1 MNYGSDPADQI
12 VRFSLDGTEMVLKLS
27 GLAAKNFALFV
38 YAVLNDQQKVRGKT
52 KLVRMLK
59 ERRPF
64 KFFRIPEDRMR
75 EFAREAKDHGLLYT
89 AIRNKSRQGQ
99 IELVVFADD
108 ASKVNRILDNLNMD
122 FVQAQAG
129 EATVEHTAIRNKSRQ
144 GQIELVVFADD
155 ASKVNRILDNLNM
168 DFVQA
173 QAGEATVEQVPAVP
187 GTEQPSAVPD
197 KKPESAVEVETV
209 TTEHGAVD
217 FQVGNNEEEFNFSD
231 TADAAKEQVPEN
243 FTSGR
248 EPADNAPAEKN
259 PSEPSSP
266 SNGSSSEASGGEK
279 PSVKKEL
286 EEIRK
291 EQASKKEEKAK
302 PPQAQNESQVD
313 GQRLSKEEYAAMK
326 KAERENLWARVDAQ
340 AQAVFQDDAAMKG
353 FLDFMARC
361 TPQST
366 RNLLILYEQ
375 NPEITHPRTFDMWA
389 EAGRSVRNGESGYA
403 FFTESK
409 YEREDGNR
417 SEWRR
422 SYGKTAAVQDDG
434 YRKKHAG
441 AGPLRQA
448 EAGWC

>member
-129 EATVEHTAIRNKSRQ
+129 EATVE
-144 GQIELVVFADD
+144 
-155 ASKVNRILDNLNM
+155 
-168 DFVQA
+168 
-173 QAGEATVEQVPAVP
+173 QVPAVP

-197 KKPESAVEVETV
+197 KKPEPAVEVETV
-209 TTEHGAVD
+209 TTEHGPVD

-302 PPQAQNESQVD
+302 PPQRQTN
-313 GQRLSKEEYAAMK
+313 
-326 KAERENLWARVDAQ
+326 
-340 AQAVFQDDAAMKG
+340 
-353 FLDFMARC
+353 
-361 TPQST
+361 TPSRT
-366 RNLLILYEQ
+366 R
-375 NPEITHPRTFDMWA
+375 
-389 EAGRSVRNGESGYA
+389 
-403 FFTESK
+403 
-409 YEREDGNR
+409 
-417 SEWRR
+417 
-422 SYGKTAAVQDDG
+422 
-434 YRKKHAG
+434 RKKNKKKTKG
-441 AGPLRQA
+441 R
-448 EAGWC
+448 

>member
-1 MNYGSDPADQI
+1 
-12 VRFSLDGTEMVLKLS
+12 MVLKLS

-129 EATVEHTAIRNKSRQ
+129 EATVE
-144 GQIELVVFADD
+144 
-155 ASKVNRILDNLNM
+155 
-168 DFVQA
+168 
-173 QAGEATVEQVPAVP
+173 QVPAVP

-197 KKPESAVEVETV
+197 KKPEPAVEVETV
-209 TTEHGAVD
+209 TTEHGPVD

-248 EPADNAPAEKN
+248 EPADKAPAEKN

-302 PPQAQNESQVD
+302 PPQRQTN
-313 GQRLSKEEYAAMK
+313 
-326 KAERENLWARVDAQ
+326 
-340 AQAVFQDDAAMKG
+340 
-353 FLDFMARC
+353 
-361 TPQST
+361 TPGRT
-366 RNLLILYEQ
+366 R
-375 NPEITHPRTFDMWA
+375 
-389 EAGRSVRNGESGYA
+389 
-403 FFTESK
+403 
-409 YEREDGNR
+409 
-417 SEWRR
+417 
-422 SYGKTAAVQDDG
+422 
-434 YRKKHAG
+434 RKKNKKKTKG
-441 AGPLRQA
+441 R
-448 EAGWC
+448 

>member
-64 KFFRIPEDRMR
+64 KFFRIPEERMR
-75 EFAREAKDHGLLYT
+75 EFAREAKDHGLLY
-89 AIRNKSRQGQ
+89 
-99 IELVVFADD
+99 
-108 ASKVNRILDNLNMD
+108 
-122 FVQAQAG
+122 
-129 EATVEHTAIRNKSRQ
+129 TAIRNKSRQ

-209 TTEHGAVD
+209 ATEHGAVD
-217 FQVGNNEEEFNFSD
+217 FQVGDGEEAFNFSD

-248 EPADNAPAEKN
+248 EPADNAPAERN
-259 PSEPSSP
+259 QSEPSSH

-302 PPQAQNESQVD
+302 PPQRQTN
-313 GQRLSKEEYAAMK
+313 
-326 KAERENLWARVDAQ
+326 
-340 AQAVFQDDAAMKG
+340 
-353 FLDFMARC
+353 
-361 TPQST
+361 TPSRT
-366 RNLLILYEQ
+366 R
-375 NPEITHPRTFDMWA
+375 
-389 EAGRSVRNGESGYA
+389 
-403 FFTESK
+403 
-409 YEREDGNR
+409 
-417 SEWRR
+417 
-422 SYGKTAAVQDDG
+422 
-434 YRKKHAG
+434 RKKNKKKTKG
-441 AGPLRQA
+441 R
-448 EAGWC
+448 

>member
-1 MNYGSDPADQI
+1 
-12 VRFSLDGTEMVLKLS
+12 MVLKLS

-129 EATVEHTAIRNKSRQ
+129 EATVE
-144 GQIELVVFADD
+144 
-155 ASKVNRILDNLNM
+155 
-168 DFVQA
+168 
-173 QAGEATVEQVPAVP
+173 QVPAVP

-197 KKPESAVEVETV
+197 KKPEPAVEVETV

-248 EPADNAPAEKN
+248 EPADNAPAERN

-302 PPQAQNESQVD
+302 PPQRQTN
-313 GQRLSKEEYAAMK
+313 
-326 KAERENLWARVDAQ
+326 
-340 AQAVFQDDAAMKG
+340 
-353 FLDFMARC
+353 
-361 TPQST
+361 TPSRT
-366 RNLLILYEQ
+366 R
-375 NPEITHPRTFDMWA
+375 
-389 EAGRSVRNGESGYA
+389 
-403 FFTESK
+403 
-409 YEREDGNR
+409 
-417 SEWRR
+417 
-422 SYGKTAAVQDDG
+422 
-434 YRKKHAG
+434 RKKNKKKTKG
-441 AGPLRQA
+441 R
-448 EAGWC
+448 

>member
-129 EATVEHTAIRNKSRQ
+129 EATVE
-144 GQIELVVFADD
+144 
-155 ASKVNRILDNLNM
+155 
-168 DFVQA
+168 
-173 QAGEATVEQVPAVP
+173 QVPAVP

-197 KKPESAVEVETV
+197 KKPEPAEEVETV
-209 TTEHGAVD
+209 TTEHGPVD

-248 EPADNAPAEKN
+248 EPADKAPAEKN

-291 EQASKKEEKAK
+291 EQTSKKEEKAK
-302 PPQAQNESQVD
+302 PPQRQTN
-313 GQRLSKEEYAAMK
+313 
-326 KAERENLWARVDAQ
+326 
-340 AQAVFQDDAAMKG
+340 
-353 FLDFMARC
+353 
-361 TPQST
+361 TPGRT
-366 RNLLILYEQ
+366 R
-375 NPEITHPRTFDMWA
+375 
-389 EAGRSVRNGESGYA
+389 
-403 FFTESK
+403 
-409 YEREDGNR
+409 
-417 SEWRR
+417 
-422 SYGKTAAVQDDG
+422 
-434 YRKKHAG
+434 RKKNKKKTKG
-441 AGPLRQA
+441 R
-448 EAGWC
+448 

>member
-129 EATVEHTAIRNKSRQ
+129 EATVE
-144 GQIELVVFADD
+144 
-155 ASKVNRILDNLNM
+155 
-168 DFVQA
+168 
-173 QAGEATVEQVPAVP
+173 QVPAVP

-197 KKPESAVEVETV
+197 KKPEPAVEVKTV
-209 TTEHGAVD
+209 TTEHGPVD

-248 EPADNAPAEKN
+248 EPADNAPAERN
-259 PSEPSSP
+259 PSEPSSH

-302 PPQAQNESQVD
+302 PPQRQTN
-313 GQRLSKEEYAAMK
+313 
-326 KAERENLWARVDAQ
+326 
-340 AQAVFQDDAAMKG
+340 
-353 FLDFMARC
+353 
-361 TPQST
+361 TPSRT
-366 RNLLILYEQ
+366 R
-375 NPEITHPRTFDMWA
+375 
-389 EAGRSVRNGESGYA
+389 
-403 FFTESK
+403 
-409 YEREDGNR
+409 
-417 SEWRR
+417 
-422 SYGKTAAVQDDG
+422 
-434 YRKKHAG
+434 RKKNKKKTKG
-441 AGPLRQA
+441 R
-448 EAGWC
+448 

>member
-129 EATVEHTAIRNKSRQ
+129 EATVE
-144 GQIELVVFADD
+144 
-155 ASKVNRILDNLNM
+155 
-168 DFVQA
+168 
-173 QAGEATVEQVPAVP
+173 QVPAVP
-187 GTEQPSAVPD
+187 GTEQPSAEPD

-209 TTEHGAVD
+209 TTEHGVVD

-231 TADAAKEQVPEN
+231 TAEAEKEQVPEN

-248 EPADNAPAEKN
+248 EPADKAPAEKN
-259 PSEPSSP
+259 PSEPSSH

-302 PPQAQNESQVD
+302 PPQRQTN
-313 GQRLSKEEYAAMK
+313 
-326 KAERENLWARVDAQ
+326 
-340 AQAVFQDDAAMKG
+340 
-353 FLDFMARC
+353 
-361 TPQST
+361 TPG
-366 RNLLILYEQ
+366 RN
-375 NPEITHPRTFDMWA
+375 R
-389 EAGRSVRNGESGYA
+389 
-403 FFTESK
+403 
-409 YEREDGNR
+409 
-417 SEWRR
+417 
-422 SYGKTAAVQDDG
+422 
-434 YRKKHAG
+434 RKKNKKKTKG
-441 AGPLRQA
+441 R
-448 EAGWC
+448 

>member
-64 KFFRIPEDRMR
+64 KFFRIPENMMR

-108 ASKVNRILDNLNMD
+108 ASKVNRILDNLN
-122 FVQAQAG
+122 
-129 EATVEHTAIRNKSRQ
+129 
-144 GQIELVVFADD
+144 L
-155 ASKVNRILDNLNM
+155 

-187 GTEQPSAVPD
+187 GAEQPSAVPE
-197 KKPESAVEVETV
+197 KKPEAAVKVETV

-217 FQVGNNEEEFNFSD
+217 FQVGNNEEKFNFSD
-231 TADAAKEQVPEN
+231 TADAAKERVPEN
-243 FTSGR
+243 FTSSR
-248 EPADNAPAEKN
+248 EPADKAPAEKN
-259 PSEPSSP
+259 PSDHSSP
-266 SNGSSSEASGGEK
+266 SNGFSSEASGGEK

-291 EQASKKEEKAK
+291 EQAAKKEEKAK
-302 PPQAQNESQVD
+302 PPQRQTN
-313 GQRLSKEEYAAMK
+313 
-326 KAERENLWARVDAQ
+326 
-340 AQAVFQDDAAMKG
+340 
-353 FLDFMARC
+353 
-361 TPQST
+361 TPSRT
-366 RNLLILYEQ
+366 R
-375 NPEITHPRTFDMWA
+375 
-389 EAGRSVRNGESGYA
+389 
-403 FFTESK
+403 
-409 YEREDGNR
+409 
-417 SEWRR
+417 
-422 SYGKTAAVQDDG
+422 
-434 YRKKHAG
+434 RKKNKKKTKG
-441 AGPLRQA
+441 R
-448 EAGWC
+448 